1 MNPRLEPRKPV
12 VSLLLALL
20 LALAGPFT
28 AAAQQNEPDQVEEGT
43 SSDRKPGITVI
54 VEATG
59 SVQLIEAPG
68 QTPQPVQ
75 KGQRVPVGGVL
86 VTGADGRVD
95 LALSNGAFM
104 QVQENSRFGIGEFD
118 QEGYEFVFSNGEA
131 VRQRDVEKFGAD
143 EAALTTMDAS
153 EDAWNKLESEPTSST
168 SRFELEYGTLIGESK
183 KLKPGSRMDI
193 VTPIGV
199 AGIRGTVWRL
209 TLQRIGGP
217 GSNQYRGT
225 LDVGRGLVT
234 FSNDQGSRAV
244 DVASGF
250 TLRVEATFQGP
261 GQVNFTVLETGR
273 MSPERAAALEQV
285 TRAVQAIQSY
295 FQAVQGTPAD
305 LGITLD
311 SGPANDQGT
320 GDTAPSQ
327 VDLQPALPGGGQPP
341 GGGTGNLAPVVPPST
356 PTPTPTP
363 TPAPTPTPTPTPSP
377 TVSPL
382 S

>member
-68 QTPQPVQ
+68 QAPQPVQ

-86 VTGADGRVD
+86 LTGADGRVD

-118 QEGYEFVFSNGEA
+118 QEAYEFVFSNGEA
-131 VRQRDVEKFGAD
+131 VRQRDAEKFGAD

-341 GGGTGNLAPVVPPST
+341 GGGTGNLAPVVPPT
-356 PTPTPTP
+356 
-363 TPAPTPTPTPTPSP
+363 TPTPTPSP
-377 TVSPL
+377 TPSPTVSPG
-382 S
+382 